1 MNETTAVSRPQSSA
15 SKSKQKFN
23 YLGSTR
29 RSVVQLDNISASVA
43 EKQIAFYFFS
53 YKQNTHEQKQTFKI
67 S

>member
-1 MNETTAVSRPQSSA
+1 MNKTTAARNRKSSA

-43 EKQIAFYFFS
+43 EKQIAFYFFR
-53 YKQNTHEQKQTFKI
+53 YKQNTHEQNQNFKI